1 MPKSNIIPLAANIVL
16 ETIKEKEEQ
25 TKSGI
30 IIPDSANDKKPP
42 VIAKVVAVGTNVEVL
57 EPDDMVIFSEY
68 GFDPIKFEDRELLV
82 GPAEKVL
89 AIIKK

>member
-1 MPKSNIIPLAANIVL
+1 MPKINRIVPLGENVVL
-16 ETIKEKEEQ
+16 EAIKEDATK

-30 IIPDSANDKKPP
+30 ILPDNKDKKPP
-42 VIAKVVAVGTNVEVL
+42 VLAMIVAVGPKVEVL
-57 EPDDMVIFSEY
+57 EEGDTVIFSEY
-68 GFDPIKFEDRELLV
+68 NFDPIKFEERDLLV